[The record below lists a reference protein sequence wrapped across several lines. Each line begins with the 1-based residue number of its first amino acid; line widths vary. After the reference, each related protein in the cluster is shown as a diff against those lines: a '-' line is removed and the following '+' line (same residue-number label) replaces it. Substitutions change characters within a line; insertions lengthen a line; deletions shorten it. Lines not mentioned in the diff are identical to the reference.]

1 MSPGRIFLSSRRE
14 WRISSLEVVLRE
26 EQLLSF
32 TSADCIAAVLQVE
45 QSPFVASTVSTTGVL
60 QAEQILFSASA
71 ASFAVAFK

>member
-32 TSADCIAAVLQVE
+32 TSVDCIAAVLQVE
-45 QSPFVASTVSTTGVL
+45 Q
-60 QAEQILFSASA
+60 ILFSASP
-71 ASFAVAFK
+71 ASFTVAFK